1 MGNNRRGRLITAQGK
16 QETINLIDEA
26 QRSGSR
32 LEPACALLEIDIR
45 TLQRWKKD
53 TDLEDKRCGPINGP
67 AHKLTATERAHV
79 VEVAN
84 SAEYRD
90 QPPSQIVPRLA
101 DLGSYLCSESTMY
114 RILHENNMVQHRG
127 ASRPKT
133 HTKPEKLK
141 ATEPNQ
147 LWSWD
152 ITFMLSN
159 IRGKFYYLYM
169 FMDIYSRKIV
179 GFDVF
184 EEQTAEHAA
193 TVVSQAYIAEGL
205 RIGDVILHS
214 DNGGPMKGS
223 MMLATL
229 QRLGII
235 PSFSRP
241 SVSDDNPYSEAL
253 FKTLKYCPQYPSK
266 PFESLEAAKAWVVAF
281 VNWYNN
287 VHQHSGINFV
297 TPSARH
303 SGKDT
308 EILANRAFL
317 YECARKLH
325 PNRWSGTVR
334 NWEQDA
340 VVYLNAKHINRTA
353 A

>member
-1 MGNNRRGRLITAQGK
+1 MGSGRRGRLITAHDK
-16 QETINLIDEA
+16 QETINLIIEA
-26 QRSGSR
+26 QRAGAR
-32 LEPACALLEIDIR
+32 LEPACELLEIDIR

-53 TDLEDKRCGPINGP
+53 VDLEDKRHGPINGP
-67 AHKLTATERAHV
+67 ANKLTVTECVHV
-79 VEVAN
+79 LEVVN
-84 SAEYRD
+84 SPEYRD

-101 DLGSYLCSESTMY
+101 DEGKYLCSEATMY
-114 RILHENNMVQHRG
+114 RILHEHDMVAHRG

-133 HTKPEKLK
+133 HTKPAALI
-141 ATEPNQ
+141 ATAPNQ

-169 FMDIYSRKIV
+169 FMDIYSRKII

-193 TVVSQAYIAEGL
+193 TVVSSAYRAEGL
-205 RIGDVILHS
+205 RAGDVILHS

-229 QRLGII
+229 QKLGIL

-266 PFESLEAAKAWVVAF
+266 PFATLEAAKAWVGAF

-297 TPSARH
+297 TPSVRH
-303 SGKDT
+303 AGYDKK
-308 EILANRAFL
+308 ILADRAL
-317 YECARKLH
+317 VYELARQQN
-325 PNRWSGTVR
+325 PNRWSGKVR
-334 NWEQDA
+334 KWTHTAE
-340 VVYLNAKHINRTA
+340 VYLNAKSTDKKA

>member
-1 MGNNRRGRLITAQGK
+1 MGNNRRGRLIVAQDK

-26 QRSGSR
+26 QRAGAR
-32 LEPACALLEIDIR
+32 LKPACELLEIDIR

-67 AHKLTATERAHV
+67 SNKLTAMERAHIL
-79 VEVAN
+79 EVAN
-84 SAEYRD
+84 SPEYRD
-90 QPPSQIVPRLA
+90 TPPSQIVPRLA
-101 DLGSYLCSESTMY
+101 DDGKYLCSEATMY

-133 HTKPEKLK
+133 HTKPDALI
-141 ATEPNQ
+141 AMQHNQ

-193 TVVSQAYIAEGL
+193 TVVSQAYNAEGL
-205 RIGDVILHS
+205 CAGDVTLHS

-229 QRLGII
+229 QKLGIV

-266 PFESLEAAKAWVVAF
+266 PFESLEAAKAWVEAF
-281 VNWYNN
+281 VHWYNN

-297 TPSARH
+297 TPSDRH
-303 SGKDT
+303 AGKDA
-308 EILANRAFL
+308 EILANRVRV
-317 YECARKLH
+317 YELARQQN
-325 PNRWSGTVR
+325 PNRWSGKIR
-334 NWEQDA
+334 NWDQD
-340 VVYLNAKHINRTA
+340 VEVYLNAKHSNKDA
-353 A
+353 V

>member
-1 MGNNRRGRLITAQGK
+1 M
-16 QETINLIDEA
+16 
-26 QRSGSR
+26 
-32 LEPACALLEIDIR
+32 
-45 TLQRWKKD
+45 
-53 TDLEDKRCGPINGP
+53 
-67 AHKLTATERAHV
+67 
-79 VEVAN
+79 EVAN
-84 SAEYRD
+84 SPEYRD
-90 QPPSQIVPRLA
+90 QPPSQIIPLLA

-114 RILHENNMVQHRG
+114 RILHENDMVQHRG

-133 HTKPEKLK
+133 HTKPEALK
-141 ATEPNQ
+141 ATAPNQ

-193 TVVSQAYIAEGL
+193 TVVSQAYSAEGL
-205 RIGDVILHS
+205 RAGDVTLHS

-229 QRLGII
+229 QRLGIV

-241 SVSDDNPYSEAL
+241 SVSDDNPFSEAL

-281 VNWYNN
+281 VHWYNT

-297 TPSARH
+297 TPSDRH
-303 SGKDT
+303 TGKDT
-308 EILANRAFL
+308 EILANRASV
-317 YECARKLH
+317 YELARQQN
-325 PNRWSGTVR
+325 PNRWSGKVR
-334 NWEQDA
+334 NWEQGA
-340 VVYLNAKHINRTA
+340 VVYLNAKHAKKIA

>member
-1 MGNNRRGRLITAQGK
+1 MGSGRRGRLISAYDK
-16 QETINLIDEA
+16 QETINLIDDA
-26 QRSGSR
+26 RRSGAR
-32 LEPACALLEIDIR
+32 LESACELLEIDIR
-45 TLQRWKKD
+45 TLQRWKRD
-53 TDLEDKRCGPINGP
+53 SDLEDKRCGPINGP
-67 AHKLTATERAHV
+67 ANKLTATECAHV
-79 VEVAN
+79 LEVVN
-84 SAEYRD
+84 SLEYRD

-101 DLGSYLCSESTMY
+101 DEGKYLCSEATMY
-114 RILHENNMVQHRG
+114 RILHKHDMVAHRG

-133 HTKPEKLK
+133 HIKPDELVATK
-141 ATEPNQ
+141 PNQ

-152 ITFMLSN
+152 ITFLLSQ

-193 TVVSQAYIAEGL
+193 TVVSSAYRAEGL
-205 RIGDVILHS
+205 RAGDVILHS

-229 QRLGII
+229 QRLGIA

-241 SVSDDNPYSEAL
+241 SVSDYNPYSEAL

-266 PFESLEAAKAWVVAF
+266 PFESLTAAKAWVGEF

-297 TPSARH
+297 TPSDRH
-303 SGKDT
+303 SGHDAT
-308 EILANRAFL
+308 ILVKRTHVYQL
-317 YECARKLH
+317 ARQQN
-325 PNRWSGTVR
+325 PNRWSGKVR
-334 NWEQDA
+334 NWQQDA
-340 VVYLNAKHINRTA
+340 VVYLNDKRTNKSA